1 MYQSTRHRQGERRHR
16 NRAYLREFLA
26 KAPGLIHLETHI
38 PKDTDMALPI
48 QKQFQ
53 YWGITTAILV
63 FLLWGLGNVLTP
75 FILGGVIAYG
85 LDPVADRLEAWGLSR
100 IMATIVITLSGILVF
115 TLAFLL
121 VVPTLIGQL
130 GQLIRLIGEIVQDLP
145 QIWERLQNWLEGRF
159 PNLDF
164 QNGFMQEQ
172 LTALGSTIQSRGG
185 EVVAAL
191 LSSAQGIINVIV
203 LVVIVPVVTFYMLM
217 DWDRMVAQIDDLMPR
232 DHVNTIRRLCTQID
246 DTLASFIRGQGTV
259 CIILGSYYAIALM
272 LAGLNFGLIVGFIA
286 GLISFVPYVGA
297 LVGGVLAIGLALFQW
312 WGGTE
317 MIDGQSVEMGT
328 NWLRIGIIAIIF
340 GVGQFFE
347 GNVLTPNLV
356 GGSIGLHPVW
366 LILALSVFGA
376 LFGFVGM
383 LVAVPVAAIIGVVAR
398 FIIAEY
404 KAGRLYQGTG
414 WAEK

>member
-1 MYQSTRHRQGERRHR
+1 
-16 NRAYLREFLA
+16 
-26 KAPGLIHLETHI
+26 
-38 PKDTDMALPI
+38 MALPI